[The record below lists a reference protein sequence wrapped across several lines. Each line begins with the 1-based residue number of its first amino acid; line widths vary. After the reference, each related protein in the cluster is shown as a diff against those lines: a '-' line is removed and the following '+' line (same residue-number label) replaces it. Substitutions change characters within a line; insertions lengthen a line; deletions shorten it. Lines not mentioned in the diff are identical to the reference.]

1 MKKKFDWLTHLFS
14 FLGVILGVYLAFYID
29 KSATAAGERKEGQL
43 LMKSM
48 VNDLS
53 SDINT
58 YENYQIPVNATYQK
72 NVDSLLTLLSANNIE
87 QVRELLPAIFQVE
100 NYSPNTSVYNS
111 MKSSGKIKF
120 VDNLD
125 IQKRLSDFYDGTV
138 LECDKKNEI
147 QVDYFMN
154 EVMSWLTAN
163 VDLMEMRFFDPDD
176 LTVLRNKLLIYGSL
190 VAQKVKSYEQ
200 VLAES
205 RELREQLG
213 GVVDD

>member
-1 MKKKFDWLTHLFS
+1 M
-14 FLGVILGVYLAFYID
+14 
-29 KSATAAGERKEGQL
+29 
-43 LMKSM
+43 
-48 VNDLS
+48 
-53 SDINT
+53 
-58 YENYQIPVNATYQK
+58 
-72 NVDSLLTLLSANNIE
+72 
-87 QVRELLPAIFQVE
+87 
-100 NYSPNTSVYNS
+100 
-111 MKSSGKIKF
+111 
-120 VDNLD
+120 
-125 IQKRLSDFYDGTV
+125 
-138 LECDKKNEI
+138 ECDKKNEI

-213 GVVDD
+213 GVVHD